1 MGWGTIAT
9 VETSRADRRLPTR
22 GERGGAADEALEAGR
37 HPLAVLDGRLELLHL
52 RCFLLC
58 GGECMN
64 VLVVRAL
71 LHLRRCFVVW
81 GYMNVFVVGQTSTKK
96 QRRTEMKN
104 EMKDVCETTPR
115 QVT

>member
-1 MGWGTIAT
+1 VGWGTIAT

-52 RCFLLC
+52 RCLLLW

-64 VLVVRAL
+64 VFVVRTL

-81 GYMNVFVVGQTSTKK
+81 GYMNVFVLGSNINKEATKNRNGLK
-96 QRRTEMKN
+96 G
-104 EMKDVCETTPR
+104 VCVCVTPQ